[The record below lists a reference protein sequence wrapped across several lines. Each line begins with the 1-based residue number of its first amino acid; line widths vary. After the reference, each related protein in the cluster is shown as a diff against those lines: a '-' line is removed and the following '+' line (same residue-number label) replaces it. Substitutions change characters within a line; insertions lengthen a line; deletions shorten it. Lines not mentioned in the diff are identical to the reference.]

1 MLKNVELTFSV
12 FPELSHKICV
22 HIAAIDWYIG
32 LGSRIIVVHGVTV
45 FWWKELLQ
53 LISIEIECQYSP
65 SSSAHISE
73 RMPCLAEMLKPYCVI
88 EIWCTNLSSQKLCLT
103 FAPWFSTNCRVRGQW
118 SYLNAPFCDV
128 HASIWRVLPWL
139 SSSSSAHI
147 PERMPC
153 SAEMLEPRCV
163 TEIWCTNLSLVTSL
177 KCHTHFTSISLVW
190 FAGILLVFIGTF
202 GHCNIVWASWVLL
215 R

>member
-22 HIAAIDWYIG
+22 HIAAIDWHIG
-32 LGSRIIVVHGVTV
+32 LGSRFILVHGVTV
-45 FWWKELLQ
+45 LWWKELLQ

-103 FAPWFSTNCRVRGQW
+103 FAPWFSTNCRVRGCQFVSDPTW
-118 SYLNAPFCDV
+118 TLLFATFTLRFGVFCHGRAPAHQRISQRGC
-128 HASIWRVLPWL
+128 HA
-139 SSSSSAHI
+139 
-147 PERMPC
+147 
-153 SAEMLEPRCV
+153 
-163 TEIWCTNLSLVTSL
+163 
-177 KCHTHFTSISLVW
+177 
-190 FAGILLVFIGTF
+190 
-202 GHCNIVWASWVLL
+202 
-215 R
+215 